1 MKPLW
6 TIAAGVTG
14 GLLGAGLLL
23 LAIRPPRGETVRLMP
38 PPTSQPILVYVAG
51 AVAEPGVY
59 PLPVGCRVRDAIQ
72 ASGGLLPEADQ
83 NALNLAAFLED
94 GQRLYIPFRP
104 GPGPSP
110 EASVEPEIS
119 AQTPININTAT
130 VEQLVS
136 LPGIG
141 PILAQ
146 RIVDYR
152 QANGAFQRAGDLLE
166 VAGIGPTSFERIRQ
180 LITVQPE

>member
-1 MKPLW
+1 MKQLW
-6 TIAAGVTG
+6 MIAVGVIG

-23 LAIRPPRGETVRLMP
+23 LAARPPRGEAIRLLP
-38 PPTSQPILVYVAG
+38 PPTPHPILVHVAG

-72 ASGGLLPEADQ
+72 ASGGLLPDADQ

-94 GQRLYIPFRP
+94 GQRLYIPSLP
-104 GPGPSP
+104 AP
-110 EASVEPEIS
+110 EESTSDQTEPEIS

-130 VEQLVS
+130 VEQLDM

-141 PILAQ
+141 PVLAQ

-152 QANGAFQRAGDLLE
+152 QTHGSFQRAGDILE
-166 VAGIGPTSFERIRQ
+166 VEGIGPTSYERIRQ
-180 LITVQPE
+180 LISVQ